1 MELSSRKKEILCALV
16 EDYIKDASPITSGG
30 IKDRHLNN
38 VSSATLR
45 NELNA
50 LEAMGYLKQLHTSSG
65 RIPTSEAY
73 RFYVSSLL
81 SDLKVNEEKI
91 ESVKDVLMERTKSV
105 SEIVSELAKIVS
117 EATNYPA
124 VVFMNGYDNLIL
136 EEIKIVPLIANNSL
150 VLIKTSHG
158 IINNTLN
165 VSAELTACEDA
176 SKNLTKAFSGKT
188 IKEMMENFDA
198 FEMSLNSELE
208 EYKNLVENL
217 LESIKKVL
225 NTKNLAVRSAGA
237 TKLLTLNETNIEDA
251 KKVFG
256 LLEDEQELKEIF
268 EKETHDI
275 SVDVME
281 GSEKESGY
289 SVVKAPIIVGGKNVG
304 MFGVLGP
311 QRMDYAMTASAI
323 KFVASE
329 IKNLDKI
336 EDKKEWKWQ
345 RKKKIQKLKKKKN
358 AGAKKVALAAV
369 VEKKKNAIAMKIM
382 NI

>member
-50 LEAMGYLKQLHTSSG
+50 LEAMGFLRQLHTSSG

-81 SDLKVNEEKI
+81 SDLKVSEDRI
-91 ESVKDVLMERTKSV
+91 ESVKNILIERTKSI

-150 VLIKTSHG
+150 VLIKTTHG

-165 VSAELTACEDA
+165 VSASSKACEDA
-176 SKNLTKAFSGKT
+176 SKNLTKTFAGKT
-188 IKEMMENFDA
+188 IKEMMQA
-198 FEMSLNSELE
+198 FESFEKSFKDELAD
-208 EYKNLVENL
+208 YKNLVENL

-225 NTKNLAVRSAGA
+225 STKNIAVRSAGA
-237 TKLLTLNETNIEDA
+237 NKLLLDSANNIKDA
-251 KKVFG
+251 QKVFG
-256 LLEDEQELKEIF
+256 LLEDEKELEGIF
-268 EKETHDI
+268 EESSDDI

-281 GSEKESGY
+281 GSEQESGY
-289 SVVKAPIIVGGKNVG
+289 SVIKAPIIIGGKSVG
-304 MFGVLGP
+304 TFGVLGP
-311 QRMDYAMTASAI
+311 QRMDYGMIASAI
-323 KFVASE
+323 KFVAAE
-329 IKNLDKI
+329 IENLDKI
-336 EDKKEWKWQ
+336 DGIKE
-345 RKKKIQKLKKKKN
+345 
-358 AGAKKVALAAV
+358 
-369 VEKKKNAIAMKIM
+369 
-382 NI
+382 

>member
-1 MELSSRKKEILCALV
+1 MQRVLKSRKVAKVELSSRKKEILCALV

-136 EEIKIVPLIANNSL
+136 EEIKVVPLIANNSL

-165 VSAELTACEDA
+165 VSAEPTACEDA

-208 EYKNLVENL
+208 DYKNLVENL

-237 TKLLTLNETNIEDA
+237 TKLLALNETNIEDA

-345 RKKKIQKLKKKKN
+345 RKKKI
-358 AGAKKVALAAV
+358 
-369 VEKKKNAIAMKIM
+369 
-382 NI
+382 